1 MEKIFIL
8 LFVIAGIGLSSQAA
22 INGSLG
28 KTIGALEATFV
39 SFLVGTIVLFLFILF
54 FGKGNVLLL
63 FTVPKWQLVGGIIG
77 AAYIAILTFAVPK
90 IGVGVSIIS
99 VICGQILMSM
109 LIDHFGWFNGTK
121 FPINGSKITGI
132 VFLVVAII
140 FLAHGNSVKAANP
153 VTKEPTKNTEG
164 NVLENTGDKHMTSME
179 TNKS

>member
-1 MEKIFIL
+1 MEKILIL
-8 LFVIAGIGLSSQAA
+8 LFVVAGIGLSSQAA

-54 FGKGNVLLL
+54 FGKGNILLL
-63 FTVPKWQLVGGIIG
+63 FTVPKWLLVGGLIG

-99 VICGQILMSM
+99 VICGQVLMSM

-121 FPINGSKITGI
+121 FPINGSKVAGI

-140 FLAHGNSVKAANP
+140 FLAHGNSVKAAHSLA
-153 VTKEPTKNTEG
+153 KETTENAVDNFSDNAAG
-164 NVLENTGDKHMTSME
+164 KDMSPME
-179 TNKS
+179 PNK